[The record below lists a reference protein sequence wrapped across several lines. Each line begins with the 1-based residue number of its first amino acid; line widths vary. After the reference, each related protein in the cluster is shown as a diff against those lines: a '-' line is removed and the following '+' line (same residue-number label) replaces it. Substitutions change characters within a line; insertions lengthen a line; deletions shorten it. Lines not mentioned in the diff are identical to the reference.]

1 MHSIDVFPYDRQS
14 FVWHTRESQETF
26 MEPLS
31 PGMCNDILDLVGRL
45 YDAPDKTDLLATFQT
60 GVKSL
65 FPIYPLLFYL
75 PVDTCSGKWEVNGY
89 RSLPEEAPWARDWA
103 LFYLRIDPLAQAAF
117 SEGVPQA
124 LRYVDCIDEDDF
136 LQSRFYRDFFSRIP
150 ATSALLLPLVCHGER
165 SGAVWVLRQEK
176 DGEFSDPERNLG
188 SLLAYHLSRAM
199 LLVTLREHPAL
210 CGKPGVLVYDGDR
223 NLLYRNDRAET
234 ILGKTDLR
242 WCLDHPEDPTPVVQT
257 ERGVFHCRVLSVSPV
272 SASVAREKMAGR
284 VVILESYRKM
294 PLISKGLSK
303 FSLSARQSEIVLEVI
318 RGRSN
323 KEIAEKLGIALQT
336 VKDHMYDIFR
346 QLGVRSRTELVAAVV
361 REIGE
366 GGE

>member
-1 MHSIDVFPYDRQS
+1 
-14 FVWHTRESQETF
+14 
-26 MEPLS
+26 MEPLLS
-31 PGMCNDILDLVGRL
+31 DTCYDILDLVGRL
-45 YDAPDKTDLLATFQT
+45 YDASDKSELLLTFHS
-60 GVKSL
+60 GARNL
-65 FPIYPLLFYL
+65 FPLSPFLFYI

-89 RSLPEEAPWARDWA
+89 RSLPEEASWARDWA

-117 SEGVPQA
+117 SEGEARA
-124 LRYVDCIDEDDF
+124 LRYVDCTDEED
-136 LQSRFYRDFFSRIP
+136 LRHSRFYRDFFSRIP

-165 SGAVWVLRQEK
+165 SGAVWMLRQEK
-176 DGEFSDPERNLG
+176 DGEFSDRERDLG

-257 ERGVFHCRVLSVSPV
+257 ERGVFHCRILAVSPA
-272 SASVAREKMAGR
+272 SAPAYKDKRDGR

-294 PLISKGLSK
+294 PLVSKGLSK
-303 FSLSARQSEIVLEVI
+303 FSLSTRQAEIVLEVV

-366 GGE
+366 GAE